1 MRSAV
6 SDAPSALVLAA
17 GLGTRMRPLTDRLA
31 KPLLTLDG
39 RTLLDR
45 ALDRL
50 AEAGVGRVVVNA
62 HWQADRLEAHLAS
75 RREGPETVVLRED
88 TLLQAGGTAVA
99 ALRRGLLAP
108 DRPILIVNGDS
119 VWYDGPAPALRRL
132 IDGFGALD
140 ADGLLML
147 ARTAAVHAEVARGD
161 FMLDP
166 SGVLRRPEPAEVSP
180 FLYAGL
186 QIVSPWLFR
195 DPPGGGA
202 IGLNPFW
209 DRALA
214 AGRLQGLVHDGDW
227 FHLSTPADLAA
238 AEQVL
243 AARVS
248 GNGI

>member
-1 MRSAV
+1 M
-6 SDAPSALVLAA
+6 
-17 GLGTRMRPLTDRLA
+17 LTGYWLCYA
-31 KPLLTLDG
+31 
-39 RTLLDR
+39 
-45 ALDRL
+45 
-50 AEAGVGRVVVNA
+50 
-62 HWQADRLEAHLAS
+62 
-75 RREGPETVVLRED
+75 
-88 TLLQAGGTAVA
+88 
-99 ALRRGLLAP
+99 
-108 DRPILIVNGDS
+108 
-119 VWYDGPAPALRRL
+119 GPAPALRRL
-132 IDGFGALD
+132 IDGFDAVD

-186 QIVSPWLFR
+186 QIVSPSLFR
-195 DPPGGGA
+195 DPPEGSA
-202 IGLNPFW
+202 IGLNLFW